1 MGPAGRGSALA
12 SPALLGGSVVN
23 VRYSHSGAAAGSPVV
38 SGGLPPTPIH
48 RAWVGVRRGWGV
60 DKQGFHGTQRGRGG
74 HVVPVQGNQGNMGP
88 RRVATLETDVETV
101 VKQESQI
108 YFKIYQE

>member
-1 MGPAGRGSALA
+1 M
-12 SPALLGGSVVN
+12 
-23 VRYSHSGAAAGSPVV
+23 
-38 SGGLPPTPIH
+38 
-48 RAWVGVRRGWGV
+48 
-60 DKQGFHGTQRGRGG
+60 DKQGFHGTQSGRGG
-74 HVVPVQGNQGNMGP
+74 HVVPVQGNQGNTGP